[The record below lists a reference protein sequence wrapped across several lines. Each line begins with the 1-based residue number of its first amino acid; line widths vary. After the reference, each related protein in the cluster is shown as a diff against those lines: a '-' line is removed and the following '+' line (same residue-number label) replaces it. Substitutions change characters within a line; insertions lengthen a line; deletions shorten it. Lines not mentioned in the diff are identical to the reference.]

1 MFVFTNFLDAI
12 ASILDMALSFFM
24 WLIIIRALISWVSP
38 DPYNPIVRFL
48 MSSTDP
54 VLRPVQ
60 RMLPPMSGLDIS
72 PLVVIFIIY
81 FLQMFVVR
89 TLHDIALRMG

>member
-12 ASILDMALSFFM
+12 ASILDMALTFFM

-48 MSSTDP
+48 MSATDP

-60 RMLPPMSGLDIS
+60 RMLPPMSGLDLS
-72 PLVVIFIIY
+72 PLVVIFMIY
-81 FLQMFVVR
+81 FLQAFVVR
-89 TLHDIALRMG
+89 TLHDIAIRMN